1 MDFSRTHIHASVTR
15 HGSLPTAGGVISNNA
30 EELVKAEAEKRAK
43 MEAEGKTSKARTEER
58 HRQALKIQHSAK
70 ILAAVEEDLAA
81 LASLDRVRKRHK
93 GTVIARIALA
103 EQGSTAQSR

>member
-15 HGSLPTAGGVISNNA
+15 HGSLPSAQGVIRNEA
-30 EELVKAEAEKRAK
+30 EELIKKETETRAK
-43 MEAEGKTSKARTEER
+43 MEAEGKTTEARTQER

-93 GTVIARIALA
+93 GTVIARMALA
-103 EQGSTAQSR
+103 EQGSSSQSR